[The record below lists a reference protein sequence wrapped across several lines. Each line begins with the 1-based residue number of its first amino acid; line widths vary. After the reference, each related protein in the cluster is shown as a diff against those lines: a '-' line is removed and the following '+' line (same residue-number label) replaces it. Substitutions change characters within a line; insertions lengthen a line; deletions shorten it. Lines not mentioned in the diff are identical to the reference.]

1 MVDEYRVLGGDEF
14 VDRHEHDGNGFPV
27 GQGHGLESAQAVEP
41 VWGVW
46 VQAASLVRPVTV
58 VVRLAM
64 FRSRV
69 QRTEEFGMASVQ
81 HMQTIDRRLAELGQ
95 LDPGL
100 AGAWQDM
107 IAQLAYDDILTDHRA
122 GIVIAALTAAIDTA
136 VGAAH

>member
-1 MVDEYRVLGGDEF
+1 
-14 VDRHEHDGNGFPV
+14 
-27 GQGHGLESAQAVEP
+27 
-41 VWGVW
+41 
-46 VQAASLVRPVTV
+46 
-58 VVRLAM
+58 
-64 FRSRV
+64 
-69 QRTEEFGMASVQ
+69 MASVQ